1 MDRYYSSAISKE
13 SSDIYSI
20 PNSTQH
26 DARQRCPAL
35 IVLKEENNNNNS
47 TVALVNVLRPK
58 SWKSEVVKNV
68 VIRYGLEVRHFMRV
82 CLCFEGCL
90 VVSFGVKILTSC

>member
-35 IVLKEENNNNNS
+35 IVLKEENNNNNRAIS
-47 TVALVNVLRPK
+47 VTLHVWLYTERIL
-58 SWKSEVVKNV
+58 
-68 VIRYGLEVRHFMRV
+68 ITDYGI
-82 CLCFEGCL
+82 
-90 VVSFGVKILTSC
+90 S

>member
-35 IVLKEENNNNNS
+35 IVLKE
-47 TVALVNVLRPK
+47 
-58 SWKSEVVKNV
+58 VV
-68 VIRYGLEVRHFMRV
+68 RL
-82 CLCFEGCL
+82 
-90 VVSFGVKILTSC
+90 KILCSCFHEILRIGRS